1 MIKYLIIV
9 FFGILSF
16 KSLSQN
22 LSLKLTEKKWKFCV
36 CDTFLEPYLCD
47 SSFTTYKF
55 KKSGI
60 YVITG
65 ISFVLYG
72 KTYKKIKGT
81 WDLNG
86 NILTFDRK
94 VMENL
99 KSPPKSIEIIQLEEN
114 VFYSPQPDIK
124 IFYWMF
130 IRN

>member
-1 MIKYLIIV
+1 MIKYLIIG
-9 FFGILSF
+9 FLGILSF

-22 LSLKLTEKKWKFCV
+22 LSLKLTQKKWKFCV
-36 CDTFLEPYLCD
+36 CDTFLEPYHCD
-47 SSFTTYKF
+47 SSFMTYKF
-55 KKSGI
+55 KKSGS

-65 ISFVLYG
+65 ISYVLYG
-72 KTYKKIKGT
+72 KTYKKRKGT

-86 NILTFDRK
+86 KILTFDRK

-114 VFYSPQPDIK
+114 VFYSAQPDVK